1 MTQAAFDTA
10 FRRPYTLADYIG
22 DAVDLL
28 DALKLDPATGH
39 YPAHFPPARE
49 LSIRVRVCG

>member
-10 FRRPYTLADYIG
+10 FRGPYTLADYIG

-28 DALKLDPATGH
+28 GALQLDPVTGH

-49 LSIRVRVCG
+49 